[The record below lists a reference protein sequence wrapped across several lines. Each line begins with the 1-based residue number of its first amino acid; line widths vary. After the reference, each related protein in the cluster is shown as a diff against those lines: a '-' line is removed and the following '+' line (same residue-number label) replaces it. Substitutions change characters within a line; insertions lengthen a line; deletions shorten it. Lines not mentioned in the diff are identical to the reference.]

1 MDWSRIARH
10 VMASQRGTH
19 KLFSTDTMQ
28 RLQESIASGE
38 ATHRGEVR
46 LIVESALPLRKV
58 RRGMSTRQR
67 ALDLFGTFRVWDTE
81 ENNGVLLY
89 INVADRKLEII
100 ADRAASRRIGDPH
113 WQTVCGVAQASFRK
127 GEFERG
133 LTQALASIHDALS
146 VAFPADGHTPRKN
159 ELPDAPV
166 VL

>member
-1 MDWSRIARH
+1 MDWSRMARH
-10 VMASQRGTH
+10 FMARRHGAH
-19 KLFSTDTMQ
+19 ALFSEAAMT
-28 RLQESIASGE
+28 RLQDVIAAGE

-67 ALDLFGTFRVWDTE
+67 ALDLFGTLRVWDTE

-89 INVADRKLEII
+89 VNVADRRLEII

-113 WQTVCGVAQASFRK
+113 WQTICGTAQQSFRTGAFEK
-127 GEFERG
+127 GAADALEAIHR
-133 LTQALASIHDALS
+133 ALAT
-146 VAFPADGHTPRKN
+146 AFPADAGEARRN
-159 ELPDAPV
+159 ELSDVPV